1 MPADHEQR
9 RSSQHREAISSAA
22 FADHSHLQRSEVE
35 RFHFTLQE
43 NASRLVQGSDL
54 QEFLVHTLSSGA
66 ALLKADIAQIF
77 VFNADDK
84 TFEFMAGVRDGQTQ
98 IGLRPDEPQYLQRFS
113 ATICPAY
120 RQFLDSGMSTIL
132 ADDAR
137 SLHLPEELAVWF
149 DSVGVKEWLS
159 MMLLAGGEPV
169 GFMGMAFFSK
179 PTFNSSE
186 WELAHALANQAALGM
201 QLIRLTDQA
210 SRAAVA
216 EERNRLA
223 REIHDT
229 MGQEFAGISL
239 HLETARQTLGRN
251 PDKARECIDEAI
263 ALARHGLSEVRR
275 SIWGLRPPDLEG
287 VDLPSA
293 IRQFVDRIRNPESP
307 RIDVEV
313 LGPLRSLPP
322 AVETELFRI
331 VQEALNNSLKHG
343 HAQWIRISL
352 ECSNRLVKITIAD
365 NGRGFTPTT
374 EHLPRGFGLISM
386 RERADRIG
394 ASFSM
399 ASVPGEGTDV
409 SVELPL
415 QAENEVTLE

>member
-1 MPADHEQR
+1 MSADLEKHR
-9 RSSQHREAISSAA
+9 SQHSDDQIASISPR
-22 FADHSHLQRSEVE
+22 DNPHRHRSEVE

-43 NASRLVQGSDL
+43 NAGRLVQGSDL

-77 VFNADDK
+77 IFNADDK

-98 IGLRPDEPQYLQRFS
+98 IGLRPDEPQYLRRFS
-113 ATICPAY
+113 ANICPAY
-120 RQFLDSGMSTIL
+120 RQFLDSGMPTIL

-137 SLHLPEELAVWF
+137 NLHFPEELVVWF
-149 DSVGVKEWLS
+149 DTLGVKEWLS
-159 MMLLAGGEPV
+159 MILMAGGEPV

-179 PTFNSSE
+179 PNFNASE
-186 WELAHALANQAALGM
+186 WELTHALANQAALGM

-223 REIHDT
+223 RDIHDT

-239 HLETARQTLGRN
+239 HLETARQALHRN

-263 ALARHGLSEVRR
+263 SLARHGLSEVRR
-275 SIWGLRPPDLEG
+275 SIWALRPPDLDG
-287 VDLPSA
+287 ADLPSA
-293 IRQFVDRIRNPESP
+293 IRQLIDRIRNPESP
-307 RIDVEV
+307 QIDVDV
-313 LGPLRSLPP
+313 LGQAHSLPL

-331 VQEALNNSLKHG
+331 VQEAFNNSLKHG
-343 HAQWIRISL
+343 QPQWIRITL
-352 ECSNRLVKITIAD
+352 ECLNQCVRIRIRD
-365 NGRGFTPTT
+365 NGRGFTLTT
-374 EHLPRGFGLISM
+374 DHLPCGFGLISM

-394 ASFSM
+394 ASFSI
-399 ASVPGEGTDV
+399 SSIPGQGTDV

-415 QAENEVTLE
+415 PAENEVPLE